1 MTYTHFLMW
10 IRTVTEMKLPVALL
24 CLSCLL
30 AAPARADIWLCV
42 GANDRQSIQDKP
54 CAKGMRQKSHVPDA
68 PRRSASPPRVA
79 EAGVRPPAKT
89 PIEVGLQRNR
99 TVICNLLNTEKADAL
114 AQISGSSA
122 APPGENP
129 QDNLGKIEKQRTRV
143 GCDAG

>member
-1 MTYTHFLMW
+1 MW
-10 IRTVTEMKLPVALL
+10 IQTVKEMKLPVALL

-54 CAKGMRQKSHVPDA
+54 CAKGMRTKSHVPDA
-68 PRRSASPPRVA
+68 VRRSPPASRPT
-79 EAGVRPPAKT
+79 EAGSRPVAKT
-89 PIEVGLQRNR
+89 PIEVGLQRNKA
-99 TVICNLLNTEKADAL
+99 VICNLLNTEKADAL

-129 QDNLGKIEKQRTRV
+129 KDNLGKIEKQRTRV

>member
-1 MTYTHFLMW
+1 MSYACFFMW

-24 CLSCLL
+24 CLSCLVV
-30 AAPARADIWLCV
+30 APARADIWLCV
-42 GANDRQSIQDKP
+42 GDNNRQSIQDKP

-68 PRRSASPPRVA
+68 PRRSTLPRVA
-79 EAGVRPPAKT
+79 EAGVRAPAKT
-89 PIEVGLQRNR
+89 PIEVGLKRNK
-99 TVICNLLNTEKADAL
+99 TVICDLLNTEKADAL
-114 AQISGSSA
+114 AQMSGASA